1 MTWIRTTALPGAEE
15 ALRKAMEMQR
25 ALYPKEYSSPVHA
38 GGDSIVSAHALMPT
52 ALFHV
57 FASFGVMMSPE
68 LPLTRAQ
75 HEMIAALVSVTNRC
89 FY

>member
-1 MTWIRTTALPGAEE
+1 MTWIRTTALPGDED
-15 ALRKAMEMQR
+15 ALRKAMEGQR
-25 ALYPKEYSSPVHA
+25 AMYPKEYLTPVNA
-38 GGDSIVSAHALMPT
+38 GGDSIVSAHAMMPT

-57 FASFGVMMSPE
+57 FAGFGAMMSPD

-75 HEMIAALVSVTNRC
+75 HEMIATLVSIKNRC